1 MGLDTTRAFVPVSI
15 AVMTISDSRT
25 LEDDKS
31 GDLLVARLQE
41 AGHTLSART
50 IVTDDKDKIIEA
62 LDGFTSDSEIDVVIS
77 TGGTGLT

>member
-41 AGHTLSART
+41 AGHTYQRAPLSQT
-50 IVTDDKDKIIEA
+50 IKIK
-62 LDGFTSDSEIDVVIS
+62 SSKP
-77 TGGTGLT
+77 